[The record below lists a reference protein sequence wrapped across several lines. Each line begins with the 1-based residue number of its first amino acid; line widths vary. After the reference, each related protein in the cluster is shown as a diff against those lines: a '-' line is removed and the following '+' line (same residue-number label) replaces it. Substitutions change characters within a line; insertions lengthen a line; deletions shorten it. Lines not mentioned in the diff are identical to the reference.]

1 MKSMTI
7 VAVDDEE
14 ISLMCLEAVLSS
26 MDDVDQVLTFT
37 NAEDTIEYFKTGK
50 ADAAFLDIQ
59 LYLSGGTL
67 NGLMLAAKIKE
78 LCPECHV
85 VFVTSC
91 REYAVDAFKLH
102 VSGYIVKPVTREA
115 ARKELDYIIMEK
127 RAASNARGFVEE
139 KEEEPKVRVQCFGNF
154 EVFWKNKPVVFQLS
168 KAKELFAYL
177 VHRKGASVSM
187 AELAAVLFEDKEDGL
202 SVQSQIRNLVASM
215 RKTFSSLGCPDLFNK
230 SRGYISIKTDLT
242 DCDYYSFMNGDSDA
256 INEYSGEYMAQ
267 YSWAE
272 FTVGYLEG
280 VVNREI

>member
-1 MKSMTI
+1 MTV

-14 ISLMCLEAVLSS
+14 ISLMCLEAVLDS
-26 MDDVDQVLTFT
+26 MDDVDKVLTFS
-37 NAEDTIEYFKTGK
+37 NAEDTIDYFKTGK

-91 REYAVDAFKLH
+91 PEYAVDAFKLH

-154 EVFWKNKPVVFQLS
+154 EVFGKNKPVVFQLS

-230 SRGYISIKTDLT
+230 SRGYISVKTDLI

>member
-1 MKSMTI
+1 MTV

-14 ISLMCLEAVLSS
+14 ISLMCLEAVLDS
-26 MDDVDQVLTFT
+26 MDDVDKVLTFS
-37 NAEDTIEYFKTGK
+37 NAEDTIDYFKTGK

-91 REYAVDAFKLH
+91 PEYAVDAFKLH

-139 KEEEPKVRVQCFGNF
+139 KEEEPKVRVQCFGNV
-154 EVFWKNKPVVFQLS
+154 EVFWKNKPIIFQLS

-187 AELAAVLFEDKEDGL
+187 AELAAVLSEDREDGL

-230 SRGYISIKTDLT
+230 SRGYISIKTDLI

>member
-1 MKSMTI
+1 MTV

-14 ISLMCLEAVLSS
+14 ISLMCLEAVLDS
-26 MDDVDQVLTFT
+26 MDDVDKVLTFS
-37 NAEDTIEYFKTGK
+37 NAEDTIDYFKTGK

-91 REYAVDAFKLH
+91 PEYAVDAFKLH

-154 EVFWKNKPVVFQLS
+154 EVFWKNKPIIFQLS

-215 RKTFSSLGCPDLFNK
+215 RKTFSSLDCPDLFNK
-230 SRGYISIKTDLT
+230 SRGYISIKTDLI

>member
-1 MKSMTI
+1 MTV

-14 ISLMCLEAVLSS
+14 ISLMCLEAVLDS
-26 MDDVDQVLTFT
+26 MDDVDKVLTFS
-37 NAEDTIEYFKTGK
+37 NAEDTIDYFKTGK

-91 REYAVDAFKLH
+91 PEYAVDAFKLH

-139 KEEEPKVRVQCFGNF
+139 KEEEPKLRVQCFGNF
-154 EVFWKNKPVVFQLS
+154 EVFWKNKPIIFQLS

-230 SRGYISIKTDLT
+230 SRGYISIKTDLIN
-242 DCDYYSFMNGDSDA
+242 CDYYSFMNGDSDA

>member
-1 MKSMTI
+1 MTV

-14 ISLMCLEAVLSS
+14 ISLMCLEAVLDS
-26 MDDVDQVLTFT
+26 MDDVDKVLTFS
-37 NAEDTIEYFKTGK
+37 NAEDTIDYFKTGK

-78 LCPECHV
+78 LCPDCHV

-91 REYAVDAFKLH
+91 PEYAVDAFKLH

-127 RAASNARGFVEE
+127 RAASNARGFIEE
-139 KEEEPKVRVQCFGNF
+139 KEEEPTVRVQCFGNF

-230 SRGYISIKTDLT
+230 SRGYISIKTDLIN
-242 DCDYYSFMNGDSDA
+242 CDYYSFMNGDSDA

>member
-1 MKSMTI
+1 MTV

-14 ISLMCLEAVLSS
+14 ISLMCLEAVLDS
-26 MDDVDQVLTFT
+26 MDDVDKVLTFS
-37 NAEDTIEYFKTGK
+37 NAEDTIDYFKTGK

-91 REYAVDAFKLH
+91 PEYAVDAFKLH

-154 EVFWKNKPVVFQLS
+154 EVFWKNKPVIFQLS

-230 SRGYISIKTDLT
+230 SRGYISVKTDLI

>member
-1 MKSMTI
+1 MTV

-14 ISLMCLEAVLSS
+14 ISLMCLEAVLDS
-26 MDDVDQVLTFT
+26 MDDVDKVLTFS
-37 NAEDTIEYFKTGK
+37 NAEDTIDYFKTGK

-91 REYAVDAFKLH
+91 PEYAVDAFKLH

-127 RAASNARGFVEE
+127 RAASNARGFAEE

-154 EVFWKNKPVVFQLS
+154 EVFWKNKPIIFQLS

-177 VHRKGASVSM
+177 VHRKGASISM

-230 SRGYISIKTDLT
+230 SRGYISIKTDLIN
-242 DCDYYSFMNGDSDA
+242 CDYYSFMNGDSDA

>member
-1 MKSMTI
+1 MTV

-14 ISLMCLEAVLSS
+14 ISLMCLEAVLDS
-26 MDDVDQVLTFT
+26 MDDVDKVLTFS
-37 NAEDTIEYFKTGK
+37 NAEDTIDYFKTGK

-91 REYAVDAFKLH
+91 PEYAVDAFKLH

-168 KAKELFAYL
+168 KAKEPFAYL

-230 SRGYISIKTDLT
+230 SRGYISVKTDLI

>member
-1 MKSMTI
+1 MTV

-14 ISLMCLEAVLSS
+14 ISLMCLEAVLDS
-26 MDDVDQVLTFT
+26 MDDVDKVLTFS
-37 NAEDTIEYFKTGK
+37 NAEDTIDYFKIGK

-78 LCPECHV
+78 LCPDCHV

-91 REYAVDAFKLH
+91 PEYAVDAFKLH

-127 RAASNARGFVEE
+127 RAASNARGFIEE

>member
-1 MKSMTI
+1 MTV

-14 ISLMCLEAVLSS
+14 ISLMCLEAVLDS
-26 MDDVDQVLTFT
+26 MDDVDKVLTFS
-37 NAEDTIEYFKTGK
+37 NAEDTIDYFKTGK

-91 REYAVDAFKLH
+91 PEYAVDAFKLH

-139 KEEEPKVRVQCFGNF
+139 KEEESKVRVQCFGNF

-230 SRGYISIKTDLT
+230 SRGYISIKTDLI

>member
-1 MKSMTI
+1 MTV

-14 ISLMCLEAVLSS
+14 ISLMCLEAVLDS
-26 MDDVDQVLTFT
+26 MDDVDKVLTFS
-37 NAEDTIEYFKTGK
+37 NAEDTIDYFKIGK

-78 LCPECHV
+78 LCPDCHV

-91 REYAVDAFKLH
+91 PEYAVDAFKLH

-127 RAASNARGFVEE
+127 RAASNARGFIEE

-154 EVFWKNKPVVFQLS
+154 EVFWKNKPIIFQLS

-230 SRGYISIKTDLT
+230 SRGYISVKTDLI

>member
-1 MKSMTI
+1 MTV

-14 ISLMCLEAVLSS
+14 ISLMCLEAVLDS
-26 MDDVDQVLTFT
+26 MDDVDKVLTFS
-37 NAEDTIEYFKTGK
+37 NAEDTIDYFKTGK

-78 LCPECHV
+78 LCPDCHV

-91 REYAVDAFKLH
+91 PEYAVDAFKLH

-127 RAASNARGFVEE
+127 RAASNARGFIEE
-139 KEEEPKVRVQCFGNF
+139 KEEEPNVRVQCFGNF

-230 SRGYISIKTDLT
+230 SRGYISIKTDLIN
-242 DCDYYSFMNGDSDA
+242 CDYYSFMNGDSDA

>member
-1 MKSMTI
+1 MTV

-14 ISLMCLEAVLSS
+14 ISLMCLEAVLDS
-26 MDDVDQVLTFT
+26 MDDVDKVLTFS
-37 NAEDTIEYFKTGK
+37 NAEDTIDYFKTGK

-91 REYAVDAFKLH
+91 PEYAVDAFKLH

-154 EVFWKNKPVVFQLS
+154 EVFWKNKPIIFQLS

-230 SRGYISIKTDLT
+230 SRGYIPIKTDLT

>member
-1 MKSMTI
+1 MTV

-14 ISLMCLEAVLSS
+14 ISLMCLEAVLDS
-26 MDDVDQVLTFT
+26 MDDVDKVLTFS
-37 NAEDTIEYFKTGK
+37 NAEDTIDYFKTGK

-67 NGLMLAAKIKE
+67 NGLMLVAKIKE

-91 REYAVDAFKLH
+91 PEYAVDAFKLH

-230 SRGYISIKTDLT
+230 SRGYISIKTDLIN
-242 DCDYYSFMNGDSDA
+242 CDYYSFMNGDSDA
-256 INEYSGEYMAQ
+256 INEYSGEYMAH

-280 VVNREI
+280 VVNREV

>member
-1 MKSMTI
+1 MTV

-14 ISLMCLEAVLSS
+14 ISLMCLEAVLDS
-26 MDDVDQVLTFT
+26 MDDVDKVLTFT
-37 NAEDTIEYFKTGK
+37 NAEDTIDFFKNGK

-78 LCPECHV
+78 LCPTCHV

-91 REYAVDAFKLH
+91 PEYAVDAFKLH

-127 RAASNARGFVEE
+127 KAASNLFSQRLD
-139 KEEEPKVRVQCFGNF
+139 EEESKVRVQCFGNF
-154 EVFWKNKPVVFQLS
+154 EIFYQNKPVVFQLS

-215 RKTFSSLGCPDLFNK
+215 RKTFTALGCPDLFNK
-230 SRGYISIKTDLT
+230 SRGYISIKTDLI
-242 DCDYYSFMNGDSDA
+242 DCDYYSFMSGDSDA

>member
-1 MKSMTI
+1 MTV

-14 ISLMCLEAVLSS
+14 SSLMCLEAVLDS
-26 MDDVDQVLTFT
+26 MDDVDKVLTFS
-37 NAEDTIEYFKTGK
+37 NAEDTIDYFKTGK

-78 LCPECHV
+78 LCPDCHV

-91 REYAVDAFKLH
+91 PEYAVDAFKLH

-127 RAASNARGFVEE
+127 RAASNARGFIEE

-230 SRGYISIKTDLT
+230 SRGYISIKTDLIN
-242 DCDYYSFMNGDSDA
+242 CDYYSFMNGDSDA

>member
-1 MKSMTI
+1 MTV

-14 ISLMCLEAVLSS
+14 ISLMCLEAVLDS
-26 MDDVDQVLTFT
+26 MDDVDKVLTFS
-37 NAEDTIEYFKTGK
+37 NAEDTIDYFKIGK

-78 LCPECHV
+78 LCPDCHV

-91 REYAVDAFKLH
+91 PEYAVDAFKLH

-127 RAASNARGFVEE
+127 RAASNARGFIEE

-230 SRGYISIKTDLT
+230 SRGYISIKTDLI

>member
-1 MKSMTI
+1 MTV

-14 ISLMCLEAVLSS
+14 ISLMCLEAVLDS
-26 MDDVDQVLTFT
+26 MDDVDKVLTFS
-37 NAEDTIEYFKTGK
+37 NAEDTIDYFKTGK

-91 REYAVDAFKLH
+91 PEYAVDAFKLH

-127 RAASNARGFVEE
+127 RAASNARGVVEE
-139 KEEEPKVRVQCFGNF
+139 KEEEPKLRVQCFGNF

-215 RKTFSSLGCPDLFNK
+215 RKTLSSLGCPDLFNK
-230 SRGYISIKTDLT
+230 SRGYISIKTDLIN
-242 DCDYYSFMNGDSDA
+242 CDYYSFMNGDSDA

>member
-1 MKSMTI
+1 MTV

-14 ISLMCLEAVLSS
+14 ISLMCLEAVLDS
-26 MDDVDQVLTFT
+26 MDDVDKVLTFS
-37 NAEDTIEYFKTGK
+37 NAEDTIDYFKTGK

-91 REYAVDAFKLH
+91 PEYAVDAFKLH

-139 KEEEPKVRVQCFGNF
+139 KEEESKVRVQCFGNF

-230 SRGYISIKTDLT
+230 SRGYISVKTDLI

>member
-1 MKSMTI
+1 MTV

-14 ISLMCLEAVLSS
+14 ISLMCLEAVLDS
-26 MDDVDQVLTFT
+26 MDDVDKVLTFS
-37 NAEDTIEYFKTGK
+37 NAEDTIDYFKTGK

-91 REYAVDAFKLH
+91 PEYAVDAFKLH

-154 EVFWKNKPVVFQLS
+154 EVFWKNKPIIFQLS

-177 VHRKGASVSM
+177 VHRQGASVSM

>member
-1 MKSMTI
+1 
-7 VAVDDEE
+7 
-14 ISLMCLEAVLSS
+14 
-26 MDDVDQVLTFT
+26 
-37 NAEDTIEYFKTGK
+37 
-50 ADAAFLDIQ
+50 
-59 LYLSGGTL
+59 
-67 NGLMLAAKIKE
+67 
-78 LCPECHV
+78 
-85 VFVTSC
+85 
-91 REYAVDAFKLH
+91 
-102 VSGYIVKPVTREA
+102 
-115 ARKELDYIIMEK
+115 
-127 RAASNARGFVEE
+127 
-139 KEEEPKVRVQCFGNF
+139 
-154 EVFWKNKPVVFQLS
+154 
-168 KAKELFAYL
+168 
-177 VHRKGASVSM
+177 M

>member
-1 MKSMTI
+1 MTV

-14 ISLMCLEAVLSS
+14 ISLMCLEAVLDS
-26 MDDVDQVLTFT
+26 MDDVDKVLTFS
-37 NAEDTIEYFKTGK
+37 NAEDTIDYFKTGK

-91 REYAVDAFKLH
+91 PEYAVDAFKLH

-139 KEEEPKVRVQCFGNF
+139 KEEEPKVRVQCFGYF
-154 EVFWKNKPVVFQLS
+154 EVSWKNKRTIFKLA

-230 SRGYISIKTDLT
+230 SRGYISIKTDLI

>member
-1 MKSMTI
+1 MTV

-14 ISLMCLEAVLSS
+14 ISLMCLEAVLDS
-26 MDDVDQVLTFT
+26 MDDVDKVLTFS
-37 NAEDTIEYFKTGK
+37 NAEDTIDYFKIGK

-78 LCPECHV
+78 LCPDCHV

-91 REYAVDAFKLH
+91 PEYAVDAFKLH

-127 RAASNARGFVEE
+127 RAASNSRGFIEE
-139 KEEEPKVRVQCFGNF
+139 KEEESKVRVQCFGNF

-215 RKTFSSLGCPDLFNK
+215 RKTFYSLGCPDLFNK
-230 SRGYISIKTDLT
+230 SRGYISIKTDLIN
-242 DCDYYSFMNGDSDA
+242 CDYYSFMNGDSDA

>member
-1 MKSMTI
+1 MTV

-14 ISLMCLEAVLSS
+14 ISLMCLEAVLDS
-26 MDDVDQVLTFT
+26 MDDVDKVLTFS
-37 NAEDTIEYFKTGK
+37 NAEDTIDYFKTGK

-78 LCPECHV
+78 LCPDCHV

-91 REYAVDAFKLH
+91 PEYAVDAFKLH

-127 RAASNARGFVEE
+127 RAASNARGFIEE

-168 KAKELFAYL
+168 KANELFAYL

-230 SRGYISIKTDLT
+230 SRGYISIKTDLIN
-242 DCDYYSFMNGDSDA
+242 CDYYSFMNGDSDA

>member
-1 MKSMTI
+1 MTV

-14 ISLMCLEAVLSS
+14 ISLMCLEAVLDS
-26 MDDVDQVLTFT
+26 MDDVDKVLTFS
-37 NAEDTIEYFKTGK
+37 NAEDTIDYFKTGK

-91 REYAVDAFKLH
+91 PEYAVDAFKLH

-127 RAASNARGFVEE
+127 RSSSNSIGFVEE

-154 EVFWKNKPVVFQLS
+154 EVFWKNKPIIFQLS

-230 SRGYISIKTDLT
+230 SRGYISIKTDLI

>member
-1 MKSMTI
+1 MTV

-14 ISLMCLEAVLSS
+14 ISLMCLEAVLDS
-26 MDDVDQVLTFT
+26 MDDVDKVLTFS
-37 NAEDTIEYFKTGK
+37 NAEDTIDYFKTGK

-78 LCPECHV
+78 LCPDCHV

-91 REYAVDAFKLH
+91 PEYAVDAFKLH

-127 RAASNARGFVEE
+127 RAASNSRGFIEE
-139 KEEEPKVRVQCFGNF
+139 KEEESKVRVQCFGNF

-230 SRGYISIKTDLT
+230 SRGYISVKTDLI

>member
-1 MKSMTI
+1 MTV

-14 ISLMCLEAVLSS
+14 ISLMCLEAVLDS
-26 MDDVDQVLTFT
+26 MDDVDKVLTFS
-37 NAEDTIEYFKTGK
+37 NAEDTIDYFKTGK

-78 LCPECHV
+78 LCPDCHV
-85 VFVTSC
+85 GFVTRC
-91 REYAVDAFKLH
+91 PEYAVDAFKLH

-127 RAASNARGFVEE
+127 RAASNARGFIEE

-230 SRGYISIKTDLT
+230 SRGYISIKTDLIN
-242 DCDYYSFMNGDSDA
+242 CDYYSFMNGDSDA

>member
-1 MKSMTI
+1 MTV

-14 ISLMCLEAVLSS
+14 ISLMCLEAVLDS
-26 MDDVDQVLTFT
+26 MDDVDKVLTFS
-37 NAEDTIEYFKTGK
+37 NAEDTIDYFKTGK

-78 LCPECHV
+78 LCPDCHV

-91 REYAVDAFKLH
+91 PEYAVDAFKLH

-154 EVFWKNKPVVFQLS
+154 EVFWKNKPIIFQLS

-230 SRGYISIKTDLT
+230 SRGYISIKTDLI

>member
-1 MKSMTI
+1 MTV

-14 ISLMCLEAVLSS
+14 ISLMCLEAVLDS
-26 MDDVDQVLTFT
+26 MDDVDKVLTFS
-37 NAEDTIEYFKTGK
+37 NAEDTIDYFKTGK

-91 REYAVDAFKLH
+91 PEYAVDAFKLH

-230 SRGYISIKTDLT
+230 SRGYISIKTDLI

>member
-1 MKSMTI
+1 MTV

-14 ISLMCLEAVLSS
+14 ISLMCLEAVLDS
-26 MDDVDQVLTFT
+26 MDDVDKVLTFS
-37 NAEDTIEYFKTGK
+37 NAEDTIDYFKTGK

-78 LCPECHV
+78 LCPDCHV
-85 VFVTSC
+85 VFVTTC
-91 REYAVDAFKLH
+91 PEYAVDAFKLH

-127 RAASNARGFVEE
+127 RAASNARGFIEE

-230 SRGYISIKTDLT
+230 SRGYISIKTDLIN
-242 DCDYYSFMNGDSDA
+242 CDYYSFMNGDSDA

>member
-1 MKSMTI
+1 MTV

-14 ISLMCLEAVLSS
+14 ISLMCLEAVLDS
-26 MDDVDQVLTFT
+26 MDDVDKVLTFS
-37 NAEDTIEYFKTGK
+37 NAEDTIDYFKTGK

-91 REYAVDAFKLH
+91 PEYAVDAFKLH

-139 KEEEPKVRVQCFGNF
+139 KEEESKVRVQCFGNF

-230 SRGYISIKTDLT
+230 SRGYISIKTDLIN
-242 DCDYYSFMNGDSDA
+242 CDYYSFMNGDSDA

>member
-1 MKSMTI
+1 MTV

-14 ISLMCLEAVLSS
+14 ISLMCLEAVLDS
-26 MDDVDQVLTFT
+26 MDDVDKVLTFS
-37 NAEDTIEYFKTGK
+37 NAEDTIDYFKTGK

-78 LCPECHV
+78 LCPDCHV

-91 REYAVDAFKLH
+91 PEYAVDAFKLH

-127 RAASNARGFVEE
+127 RAASNSRGFIEE
-139 KEEEPKVRVQCFGNF
+139 KEEESKVRVQCFGNF
-154 EVFWKNKPVVFQLS
+154 EVFWKNKHVVFQLS

-230 SRGYISIKTDLT
+230 SRGYISIKTDLIN
-242 DCDYYSFMNGDSDA
+242 CDYYSFMNGDSDA

>member
-1 MKSMTI
+1 MTV

-14 ISLMCLEAVLSS
+14 ISLMCLEAVLDR
-26 MDDVDQVLTFT
+26 MDDGDKVLTFS
-37 NAEDTIEYFKTGK
+37 NAEDTIDYFKTGK

-78 LCPECHV
+78 LCPDCHV

-91 REYAVDAFKLH
+91 PEYAVDAFKLH

-154 EVFWKNKPVVFQLS
+154 EVFWKNKPIIFQLS

>member
-1 MKSMTI
+1 MTV

-14 ISLMCLEAVLSS
+14 ISLMCLEAVLDS
-26 MDDVDQVLTFT
+26 MDDVDKVLTFS
-37 NAEDTIEYFKTGK
+37 NAEDTIDYFKTGK

-91 REYAVDAFKLH
+91 PEYAVDAFKLH

-127 RAASNARGFVEE
+127 RAASNARGFIEE

-230 SRGYISIKTDLT
+230 SRGYISIKTDLI

>member
-1 MKSMTI
+1 MTV

-14 ISLMCLEAVLSS
+14 ISLMCLEAVLDS
-26 MDDVDQVLTFT
+26 MDDVDKVLTFS
-37 NAEDTIEYFKTGK
+37 NAEDTIDYFKTGK

-91 REYAVDAFKLH
+91 PEYAVDAFKLH

-127 RAASNARGFVEE
+127 RAASNARGFIEE

-154 EVFWKNKPVVFQLS
+154 EVFWKNKPIIFQLS

-230 SRGYISIKTDLT
+230 SRGYISIKTDLI

>member
-1 MKSMTI
+1 MTV

-14 ISLMCLEAVLSS
+14 ISLMCLEAVLDS
-26 MDDVDQVLTFT
+26 MDDVDKVLTFS
-37 NAEDTIEYFKTGK
+37 NAEDTIDYFKTGK

-91 REYAVDAFKLH
+91 PEYAVDAFKLH

-127 RAASNARGFVEE
+127 RAASNARGFVEK

-154 EVFWKNKPVVFQLS
+154 EVFWKNKPIIFQLS

-230 SRGYISIKTDLT
+230 SRGYIAIKTDLI

>member
-1 MKSMTI
+1 MTV

-14 ISLMCLEAVLSS
+14 ISLMCLEAVLDS
-26 MDDVDQVLTFT
+26 MDDVDKVLTFS
-37 NAEDTIEYFKTGK
+37 NAEDTIDYFKTGK

-78 LCPECHV
+78 LCPDCHV

-91 REYAVDAFKLH
+91 PEYAVDAFKLH

-127 RAASNARGFVEE
+127 RAASNSRGFIEE
-139 KEEEPKVRVQCFGNF
+139 KEEESKVRVQCFGNF

-230 SRGYISIKTDLT
+230 SRGYISIKTDLI